1 MGSHAISGFELVFY
15 FEGMIVF
22 GRQTQPFSKRQEH
35 VLFLKGIATWPC
47 LPCLFA
53 QIALSNFQPRQKRKI
68 HIDGQGFPLQN
79 GIEKK

>member
-53 QIALSNFQPRQKRKI
+53 QVALRKI